1 MKYKMKSAWI
11 LHVTQE
17 NCHEIH
23 TFFKEDSSD
32 IDVVLMLTSAS
43 EDVMKVVRDIHSM
56 STQRK
61 RICMAYSTKDVRQAI
76 DYYKLDVLAMYED
89 VRVIGLEPSLK
100 ASVILAPERTLCH
113 VFGLWDP
120 LDKMPNNMVQLREVA
135 RKACP
140 DFRCHLYDP
149 TALTMVIG
157 EERMRE
163 IEEVVSQRRVA
174 IADIVRY
181 YLMWLK
187 GGFYLDLDVRVRR
200 DLASIVDACVSN
212 NVRAA
217 LFTEH
222 DDCNPSWMGE
232 REDKKHTKRLYNC
245 MFWSLPGE
253 TFWKSCIDMALARC
267 AELLEQK
274 TEWND
279 VDILWASGPD
289 IITTVFH
296 TKFED
301 SNYIKV
307 YSNSDTRK
315 LLVHTNGGTWR
326 NNKDIK

>member
-1 MKYKMKSAWI
+1 MKSAWI

-245 MFWSLPGE
+245 MFWSQPGHPM
-253 TFWKSCIDMALARC
+253 WKDCIDLSLSRC
-267 AELLEQK
+267 RMLSASNHVLSD
-274 TEWND
+274 T
-279 VDILWASGPD
+279 DILWATGPD
-289 IITTVFH
+289 VITTVWH
-296 TKFED
+296 
-301 SNYIKV
+301 
-307 YSNSDTRK
+307 TRK
-315 LLVHTNGGTWR
+315 DEDVRVYNYKDSVDVLQHTCAGTWR
-326 NNKDIK
+326 HEQDKNNVFS